1 MSVNEVQRSLET
13 AKRWIQRPKTTTS
26 AEGKDGVEINFDCS
40 AVDGTCLQV
49 EVGGKRQKMNLEKET
64 SKFYKCDG
72 DETKFDC
79 SVASNSDGMCVEV
92 EAS

>member
-1 MSVNEVQRSLET
+1 MNEVQRSLET
-13 AKRWIQRPKTTTS
+13 GKRWIQRPKTMIS
-26 AEGKDGVEINFDCS
+26 AEGKDGDELKFDCS
-40 AVDGTCLQV
+40 AVDGTCLEV

-64 SKFYKCDG
+64 SEFYKCDG

-79 SVASNSDGMCVEV
+79 SAASNIDGMCVEV